1 MISCLVLC
9 LALYMHCTCKTAL
22 GIPHFTC
29 CVPACSCPCSCQL
42 VPSWISWSLSTC
54 FTPRYKFQCS
64 LRQLHPLNQP
74 QRFISSLLGIYCTSY
89 VQSPKR
95 RTQYRWGSFSSFHH
109 CSLLG
114 EKTKSSARHGFEALL
129 YSWNCKSVDNN
140 HVTARIKNLK
150 S

>member
-1 MISCLVLC
+1 MLGTVH
-9 LALYMHCTCKTAL
+9 ALYLQNRTWHSTLYMLRSCMFMPMFMPVGAILDILVSQYLLHTSLQVSVLAPPTAP
-22 GIPHFTC
+22 IE
-29 CVPACSCPCSCQL
+29 
-42 VPSWISWSLSTC
+42 
-54 FTPRYKFQCS
+54 
-64 LRQLHPLNQP
+64 PLP

-114 EKTKSSARHGFEALL
+114 EKTKSSARHGFEALF

-140 HVTARIKNLK
+140 HLTARIKNLK